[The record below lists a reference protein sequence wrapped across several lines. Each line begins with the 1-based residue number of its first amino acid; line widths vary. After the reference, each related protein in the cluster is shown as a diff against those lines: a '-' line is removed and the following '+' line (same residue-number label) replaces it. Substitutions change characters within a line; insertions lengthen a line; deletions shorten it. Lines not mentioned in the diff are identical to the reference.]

1 MSLAGLLAYGS
12 WPDAG
17 LPGFPVATLGIEL
30 AADSCGGS
38 HGFGPCWVV
47 LTVFPFNPLES
58 IRRGTID
65 PRRIALPGR
74 GRQAT
79 GSMGDV

>member
-1 MSLAGLLAYGS
+1 VAGLLACGS
-12 WPDAG
+12 SLEAD
-17 LPGFPVATLGIEL
+17 LPGFPVVAVGFAL

-38 HGFGPCWVV
+38 HGFGPYWVV

-65 PRRIALPGR
+65 
-74 GRQAT
+74 
-79 GSMGDV
+79 D